1 MKRFT
6 FLFGVFGTAAF
17 AAACSS
23 SKGGGGPGD
32 SGPDSTTEGGGSSLG
47 EAGPDSTADAPVET
61 ADASDAGSADAS
73 EAATPEGGGTCMAF
87 DAGALDDAAV
97 AAGMQFIL
105 STGHCNNCHQTTPDA
120 GLILSGN
127 MNSITDAGPVFPPN
141 LTPDPATGLGCWS
154 NDQIANAI
162 LFGVDPDGDGGS
174 LCRLMPKFGVGRGDA
189 AAPLDDAS
197 VVNVV
202 EFLRSLPA
210 VSNQVQTTICPA
222 LATAA
227 SDAGSDAG
235 TDASD
240 GAASTD
246 AGSAGDAAS
255 E

>member
-1 MKRFT
+1 MKR
-6 FLFGVFGTAAF
+6 LALVLGIFGTAAF

-23 SKGGGGPGD
+23 SKGGGGPAD
-32 SGPDSTTEGGGSSLG
+32 SGPDSTTEGGSSSP
-47 EAGPDSTADAPVET
+47 EAGADSTTDAPTEV
-61 ADASDAGSADAS
+61 ADASDAGSADGS
-73 EAATPEGGGTCMAF
+73 EAATPEGGATCMAF

-105 STGHCNNCHQTTPDA
+105 ATGHCNNCHQTVADA
-120 GLILSGN
+120 GLVLSGN

-162 LFGVDPDGDGGS
+162 LFGVDPDVDGGA

-210 VSNQVQTTICPA
+210 VTNQVQTTICPA
-222 LATAA
+222 LAAA
-227 SDAGSDAG
+227 SDAGGTG

-240 GAASTD
+240 AGASTD
-246 AGSAGDAAS
+246 AGDAAS